1 MHQPVIAN
9 DGRKISMISQCC
21 TKVPPKGISARFFFR
36 GFSSGIVA
44 TAGHSKWQNI
54 RHDKAKN
61 DAKKAREAYSLATR
75 IQASVKSGGVDGN
88 AQLAT
93 LMEKAR
99 KLNVTKKIVE
109 NAIKRGTGELSVD
122 EGSADVTYEF
132 VGPGGAAFIIEACT
146 DNKNRTVGLVKH
158 AMSKFSASMSPCQYL
173 FERKGTVIFEP
184 LSSNETID
192 DVLEVAIDVGAE
204 DVEIFDDVDDEYGGE
219 SLFRVI
225 TDAQDVFAVS
235 NLLSERGYKLRD
247 SKTGFLPVG
256 DNVVDVPSDHEKLYG
271 KAMDLLDEVSEITN
285 IYTNV
290 KMRREE

>member
-1 MHQPVIAN
+1 M
-9 DGRKISMISQCC
+9 
-21 TKVPPKGISARFFFR
+21 
-36 GFSSGIVA
+36 
-44 TAGHSKWQNI
+44 
-54 RHDKAKN
+54 
-61 DAKKAREAYSLATR
+61 ATR
-75 IQASVKSGGVDGN
+75 IQASVKTGGVDGN

-122 EGSADVTYEF
+122 EGSADVAYEF
-132 VGPGGAAFIIEACT
+132 VGPGGAAFIIEART

-184 LSSNETID
+184 LSSTETID

-219 SLFRVI
+219 MLFRVI

-235 NLLSERGYKLRD
+235 NLLSEKGYKLRD

-256 DNVVDVPSDHEKLYG
+256 DNVVEVPSDHEKLYG
-271 KAMDLLDEVSEITN
+271 KAMELLDEVSEITN

-290 KMRREE
+290 KVKR